1 MTIASGHLEISRRFV
16 RRAEDELQQGDSLQ
30 ASEKAWGAAARAL
43 KAVAEQ
49 RGWGHGRHRDLFPVV
64 ERMIDETGQSEL
76 RLLFQSANVLH
87 ANFYEHWLSERMV
100 RDGIGD
106 VRQLLDIL
114 DPVV

>member
-1 MTIASGHLEISRRFV
+1 MTIGNGHLEISRPFMRQ
-16 RRAEDELQQGDSLQ
+16 AEGELRQGDSLQ
-30 ASEKAWGAAARAL
+30 ASEKAWGAATHAL
-43 KAVAEQ
+43 RAVAEQ
-49 RGWGHGRHRDLFPVV
+49 RGWSHGRHRDLFPVV
-64 ERMIDETGQSEL
+64 GRTIDEMGQSEL

-87 ANFYEHWLSERMV
+87 PNCYENWLSERMV